1 MKLPNLHRIR
11 DFGAGA
17 ITTALVLGLL
27 IPAGAAMTSKTIQ
40 VLTGAEIYVDGVEL
54 NPTDA
59 NGKPVETF
67 VYNGTTYVPLRAVSQ
82 SLGKAVNWDGENQR
96 VYIGEAPGM
105 KQYLNTVCPPYQT
118 SEYYTPVT
126 VSMAGKKYANVMRLG
141 WDYGSGWAM
150 YNLNGQYSTL
160 DFVIGHIDGRGMT
173 ESTLNIY
180 LDGELSFSLDVYPE
194 DLPQEVSVP
203 LHKALQMKIEL
214 TGHNDF
220 AMAEVEIH

>member
-59 NGKPVETF
+59 NGNPVETF

-82 SLGKAVNWDGENQR
+82 SLGKAVNWDGENKR
-96 VYIGEAPGM
+96 VYIGEIPGE
-105 KQYLNTVCPPYQT
+105 KQYLLNVCPPYQT
-118 SEYYTPVT
+118 DGYSADTTYTMT
-126 VSMAGKKYANVMRLG
+126 GKKYTNGMSLN
-141 WDYGSGWAM
+141 DNYGGMAIF
-150 YNLNGQYSTL
+150 NLNGQYDTL
-160 DFVIGHIDGRGMT
+160 EFDMGHIDGKNMNDGQYY
-173 ESTLNIY
+173 IY
-180 LDGELSFSLDVYPE
+180 LDQELYDIIELTPE
-194 DLPQEVSVP
+194 MLPQHYSIP
-203 LHKALQMKIEL
+203 LNGALQMKIV
-214 TGHNDF
+214 GGNWSWCY
-220 AMAEVEIH
+220 AMVNIEVY